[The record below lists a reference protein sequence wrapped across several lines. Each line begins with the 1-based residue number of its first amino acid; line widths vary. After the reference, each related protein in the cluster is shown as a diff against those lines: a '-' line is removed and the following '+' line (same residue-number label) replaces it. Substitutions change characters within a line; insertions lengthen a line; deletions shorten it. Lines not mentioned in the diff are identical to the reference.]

1 MSAHGIVGAFGSC
14 SESAHS
20 IEARGAPLSGGDFR
34 VLREF
39 LEGREVRVGALRT
52 RAVRG
57 RTADGTI

>member
-34 VLREF
+34 VLRDVRVLRDF
-39 LEGREVRVGALRT
+39 REVREVRDLGAIGEL
-52 RAVRG
+52 
-57 RTADGTI
+57 